1 MSPEGGFMFM
11 VGMPGFDLSNSSY
24 QVFNFS
30 LYQEYFNP
38 VLKLVNRTRYTMV
51 PCTAEHLAFNTEIS
65 AMYDKL
71 NMSKMLCPPLGQSF
85 VVRGKKTS
93 ESYARFRV
101 GI

>member
-1 MSPEGGFMFM
+1 
-11 VGMPGFDLSNSSY
+11 
-24 QVFNFS
+24 
-30 LYQEYFNP
+30 
-38 VLKLVNRTRYTMV
+38 MV

-85 VVRGKKTS
+85 VVQGKRTS